1 MQSIGC
7 SVEFKIQRNVANTT
21 YRNHLKLSPVEIY
34 LFRFSNPQSWS
45 CKRWFAFVRILLL
58 KNVIAFYFYLI
69 SLASISLSHAK
80 ESIFIEEADKVSKLL
95 LLRQLCFDSNRG
107 HERNWALRDVRSC
120 AILRSAFVIGVQIDV
135 TEPNARKVK
144 RYRCLLNWLT
154 FSVKDIRQKS
164 TSKHI
169 LNLLY
174 VQLQNTQPLL
184 FPFVDAFYR
193 TSEKKQWTLLLFN
206 YMLISAKYS
215 AV

>member
-107 HERNWALRDVRSC
+107 HERN
-120 AILRSAFVIGVQIDV
+120 
-135 TEPNARKVK
+135 
-144 RYRCLLNWLT
+144 
-154 FSVKDIRQKS
+154 
-164 TSKHI
+164 
-169 LNLLY
+169 
-174 VQLQNTQPLL
+174 
-184 FPFVDAFYR
+184 
-193 TSEKKQWTLLLFN
+193 
-206 YMLISAKYS
+206 
-215 AV
+215 

>member
-1 MQSIGC
+1 M
-7 SVEFKIQRNVANTT
+7 
-21 YRNHLKLSPVEIY
+21 
-34 LFRFSNPQSWS
+34 
-45 CKRWFAFVRILLL
+45 
-58 KNVIAFYFYLI
+58 
-69 SLASISLSHAK
+69 
-80 ESIFIEEADKVSKLL
+80 
-95 LLRQLCFDSNRG
+95 
-107 HERNWALRDVRSC
+107 
-120 AILRSAFVIGVQIDV
+120 IGVQIDV